1 MADYS
6 LIDTPNG
13 PRPEWWPEVK
23 EVDRDEAEV
32 LWKLG
37 VPVYHEFWGDLRVWG
52 DSRVCSPYCCLIEA
66 EDELTVEWYENEQH
80 YFFYVKP

>member
-6 LIDTPNG
+6 IIDTPNG
-13 PRPEWWPEVK
+13 PRPKWWPQVK

-32 LWKLG
+32 LWRLG
-37 VPVYHEFWGDLRVWG
+37 VPVYHVWWFDDFIVYAG
-52 DSRVCSPYCCLIEA
+52 IYDYTVDC
-66 EDELTVEWYENEQH
+66 EDELNPRWYEKTEH